1 MRNKILA
8 FIAVAAAAL
17 ILFFSPLSF
26 PNSHNKKELSVAAAS
41 DLRPALTE
49 ISGSFEK
56 EKDARVI
63 LTFASSGTLTGQIES
78 GAPYDVYFSADRNY
92 IEELK
97 NKGLLESS
105 LIKNYARGFIVL
117 AKKRDSITEITGL
130 DGLLNSEVK
139 VIALANPA
147 HAPYGKAAV
156 EALKN
161 SGMWDNV
168 KEKVVYAENA
178 AQAEQYISTGN
189 ADAGIIALS
198 LALNN
203 DRVEYVRI
211 DQALYSS
218 VIQSFGIVKNSKNRE
233 TALEF
238 IEYLRSEKAKEI
250 MKKYGYDTL

>member
-26 PNSHNKKELSVAAAS
+26 SNSLNKKELSVAAAS
-41 DLRPALTE
+41 DLRPALAE
-49 ISGSFEK
+49 IAESFEK
-56 EKDARVI
+56 KKDARVI
-63 LTFASSGTLTGQIES
+63 LTFASSGTLAGQIEG
-78 GAPYDVYFSADRNY
+78 GAPYDVYFSADRKY

-97 NKGLLESS
+97 NKGLVESS

-117 AKKRDSITEITGL
+117 AKKRGSSTEITGL
-130 DGLLNSEVK
+130 DGLPNSEVK
-139 VIALANPA
+139 VIALANPE
-147 HAPYGKAAV
+147 HAPYGEAAV

-161 SGMWDNV
+161 SGMWDRV

-198 LALNN
+198 LALSNN
-203 DRVEYVRI
+203 DVEHVRI
-211 DQALYSS
+211 DQALYSP

-238 IEYLRSEKAKEI
+238 IEYLGSGKAKEI
-250 MKKYGYDTL
+250 MEKYGYEPL